1 MSDDFEKNLRDHLH
15 REAEEI
21 REFPRR
27 LRGRIRVGI
36 APRTRTGMVPQLA
49 LAGALVLV
57 AVAVLAFRNP
67 TIINVV
73 TTTFKGI
80 IESSPT
86 PTPAPQPFLCKD
98 QSGGS
103 SGLTATLTNIRPGSH
118 AGDGYDRVVFDFNG
132 GIPSWD
138 LTRQESATFTRDASG
153 QQVTLDGSAGL
164 KLVLLS
170 TDVYAPTAPAGSTP
184 GGPPTD
190 LTPRFTAIREV
201 AQLGNFEHQL
211 TYGFG
216 LSSSQCVR
224 VLQLSN
230 SRLVVDVATSGSAS
244 TTAAPT
250 PLPTV
255 PPTGTDLG
263 PFACVDHSGG
273 TQSGPAM
280 QLTAVRVA
288 HQPGFDRIVFEFAP
302 QAGASAHLP
311 AYTVS
316 RQASAKFVKD
326 PSGMPVTMGGSAG
339 LRIVFH
345 GASGVS
351 SYNGNRDQVVNLP
364 VVQEVEQLG
373 DFEAVLSWGA
383 GLSQASCIR
392 TLELPNPTRLVIDV
406 QTP

>member
-1 MSDDFEKNLRDHLH
+1 MSDDFEKNLREHLH
-15 REAEEI
+15 REAEET

-27 LRGRIRVGI
+27 LRGRIRDGI
-36 APRTRTGMVPQLA
+36 APRTRVRMVPQLA
-49 LAGALVLV
+49 LAVALVLV

-73 TTTFKGI
+73 TTSIKGL
-80 IESSPT
+80 IEPSPT
-86 PTPAPQPFLCKD
+86 PTPQPFLCQD

-103 SGLTATLTNIRPGSH
+103 SGVTATLTNIRPGSH

-138 LTRQESATFTRDASG
+138 LTRQESPTFTHDASG
-153 QQVTLDGSAGL
+153 QPVTLDGSAGL
-164 KLVLLS
+164 KLVLRLA
-170 TDVYAPTAPAGSTP
+170 DVAGGVAS
-184 GGPPTD
+184 D
-190 LTPRFTAIREV
+190 LTPRFTSIREV

-211 TYGFG
+211 TYGIG

-230 SRLVVDVATSGSAS
+230 SRLVVDVATTGSAS

-250 PLPTV
+250 PLPTQ
-255 PPTGTDLG
+255 PAATDSG
-263 PFACVDHSGG
+263 SFACLDHSGG
-273 TQSGPAM
+273 TDTGLAM

-302 QAGASAHLP
+302 QAGATAHIP

-316 RQASAKFVKD
+316 RQASTKFVKD
-326 PSGMPVTMGGSAG
+326 PSGMPVTMRGSAG

-345 GASGVS
+345 GASGAT
-351 SYNGNRDQVVNLP
+351 SYTGSRDLTYSLP

-383 GLSQASCIR
+383 GLSQSSCIR
-392 TLELPNPTRLVIDV
+392 TLELSNPTRLVIDV

>member
-1 MSDDFEKNLRDHLH
+1 M
-15 REAEEI
+15 
-21 REFPRR
+21 
-27 LRGRIRVGI
+27 
-36 APRTRTGMVPQLA
+36 
-49 LAGALVLV
+49 
-57 AVAVLAFRNP
+57 
-67 TIINVV
+67 
-73 TTTFKGI
+73 
-80 IESSPT
+80 
-86 PTPAPQPFLCKD
+86 
-98 QSGGS
+98 
-103 SGLTATLTNIRPGSH
+103 TATLTNIRPGSH

-138 LTRQESATFTRDASG
+138 LTRQQSPTFTRDASG
-153 QQVTLDGSAGL
+153 QPVTLDGSAGL
-164 KLVLLS
+164 KLVLRGA
-170 TDVYAPTAPAGSTP
+170 DVASGVAS
-184 GGPPTD
+184 D
-190 LTPRFTAIREV
+190 LTPRYTSIREV

-211 TYGFG
+211 TYGIG

-250 PLPTV
+250 PLPTQ
-255 PPTGTDLG
+255 PAATDSG
-263 PFACVDHSGG
+263 AFACVDHSGG
-273 TQSGPAM
+273 TNSGPAM

-288 HQPGFDRIVFEFAP
+288 HQTGFDRIVFEFAP
-302 QAGASAHLP
+302 PAGATAHIP

-326 PSGMPVTMGGSAG
+326 PSGLPVTMRGSSG
-339 LRIVFH
+339 LHIVFH
-345 GASGVS
+345 GASGAS
-351 SYNGNRDQVVNLP
+351 SYNGSRDQVVNLP

-392 TLELPNPTRLVIDV
+392 TLELSNPTRLVVDV

>member
-1 MSDDFEKNLRDHLH
+1 MSDDFEKNLREHLH
-15 REAEEI
+15 REAEET

-27 LRGRIRVGI
+27 LRGRIRDGI
-36 APRTRTGMVPQLA
+36 APRTRVRMVPQLA

-73 TTTFKGI
+73 TTSIKGL
-80 IESSPT
+80 IEPSPT
-86 PTPAPQPFLCKD
+86 PTPQPFLCQD

-103 SGLTATLTNIRPGSH
+103 SAVTATLTNIRPGSH

-138 LTRQESATFTRDASG
+138 LTRQESPTFTHDASG
-153 QQVTLDGSAGL
+153 QPVTLDGSAGL
-164 KLVLLS
+164 KLVVRGA
-170 TDVYAPTAPAGSTP
+170 DVAGGVAS
-184 GGPPTD
+184 D
-190 LTPRFTAIREV
+190 LTPRFTSIREV

-211 TYGFG
+211 TYGIG

-230 SRLVVDVATSGSAS
+230 SRLVVDVATTGSAS

-250 PLPTV
+250 PLPTQ
-255 PPTGTDLG
+255 PAATDSG
-263 PFACVDHSGG
+263 SFACLDHSGG
-273 TQSGPAM
+273 TDTGPAM

-302 QAGASAHLP
+302 QAGATAHIP

-326 PSGMPVTMGGSAG
+326 PSGMPVTMRGSAG

-345 GASGVS
+345 GASGAT
-351 SYNGNRDQVVNLP
+351 SYARSRDLTYSLP

-383 GLSQASCIR
+383 GLSQSSCIR
-392 TLELPNPTRLVIDV
+392 TLELSNLTRLVIDV

>member
-1 MSDDFEKNLRDHLH
+1 MSDDFEKKLRDHLH
-15 REAEEI
+15 SEAQET

-27 LRGRIRVGI
+27 LRGRIRDGI
-36 APRTRTGMVPQLA
+36 APRTRADIAPQLA

-67 TIINVV
+67 TIITEV
-73 TTTFKGI
+73 TTGI
-80 IESSPT
+80 KQFVQPTPSPT
-86 PTPAPQPFLCKD
+86 PQPFLCQD

-103 SGLTATLTNIRPGSH
+103 TGLTATLTNIRPGSH

-138 LTRQESATFTRDASG
+138 LTRQDSAIFTRDASG

-164 KLVLLS
+164 KLVFRDADL
-170 TDVYAPTAPAGSTP
+170 AGTV
-184 GGPPTD
+184 PTD
-190 LTPRFTAIREV
+190 LTPRFSSIREI
-201 AQLGNFEHQL
+201 AQLGNFERVV
-211 TYGFG
+211 TYGIG

-224 VLQLSN
+224 VLALSN
-230 SRLVVDVATSGSAS
+230 PSRLAIDVATSASAS

-250 PLPTV
+250 PLPTLSPSGV
-255 PPTGTDLG
+255 DLG
-263 PFACVDHSGG
+263 AFSCVDHSGG
-273 TQSGPAM
+273 ADNGLAM

-288 HQPGFDRIVFEFAP
+288 HQPGYDRIVFEFAAQP
-302 QAGASAHLP
+302 GGTAHLP

-316 RQASAKFVKD
+316 RQASAHFVRD
-326 PSGMPVTMGGSAG
+326 PSGQPVTMRGSSG
-339 LRIVFH
+339 LRIVFQ
-345 GASGVS
+345 GASGAT
-351 SYNGNRDQVVNLP
+351 SYTGSRDQTPNLP

-383 GLSQASCIR
+383 GLSRASCLR
-392 TLELPNPTRLVIDV
+392 TLELANPTRLVIDV